1 MFSVFS
7 FNKNKLYLN
16 GPLERKRER
25 EREKESMEPDLSHWS
40 WNPSKQTKFQYTQ
53 LKSPQIPAFF
63 CCVYE
68 KQVQLK
74 MSTLCSSSSLGEIS
88 VVPKIAEGHLF
99 PFIEI
104 CKLLPRN
111 YNITLLVGSDIT
123 SSIPSSHLHSLLF
136 HFQPTKDIDGI
147 SNVTRV
153 QPDPFV
159 PSLTTS

>member
-1 MFSVFS
+1 
-7 FNKNKLYLN
+7 
-16 GPLERKRER
+16 
-25 EREKESMEPDLSHWS
+25 
-40 WNPSKQTKFQYTQ
+40 
-53 LKSPQIPAFF
+53 
-63 CCVYE
+63 
-68 KQVQLK
+68 
-74 MSTLCSSSSLGEIS
+74 MSILCSSSSLGEIS
-88 VVPKIAEGHLF
+88 LVPKIAEGHLF

-104 CKLLPRN
+104 CKLLSRN

-123 SSIPSSHLHSLLF
+123 SSIPSSLLHSLLF